1 MNRTVLNRTLLNTSV
16 LCQSRLNQSGLAPL
30 RGIRY
35 EMELRDDIERQGCTN
50 ESMAENPVLKDLSGN
65 GHDATCYNFS
75 WSDMSGVGGYN
86 VNFRSY
92 GSASSSSSA
101 TTDKI
106 TIYPLAVNE
115 LENKMTQLTRS
126 YDSVGGNTLSFQVRV
141 TNFPTGCRIIYYYRN
156 SQGTE
161 KQFQITEDGVYT
173 LPESYNTIEGTGY
186 STGFRFDIPGNLDES
201 YTGELTIEQMP
212 LYPGALISDGVDD
225 YCYVE
230 GLPILTKEKGY
241 TVVAKREHLN
251 FAQNDSYA
259 FASKCPTSQGDDG
272 AFMFEGKSSIT
283 SVIARSFG
291 SREEFSNSNLPDVS
305 WMTSQSYNGN
315 SIIVG
320 DASDY
325 DKMVLFRH
333 NTTDDSFYGQFALY
347 SLLLFSRDLTAEEIE
362 WVKTNLITV

>member
-1 MNRTVLNRTLLNTSV
+1 MILL
-16 LCQSRLNQSGLAPL
+16 
-30 RGIRY
+30 
-35 EMELRDDIERQGCTN
+35 
-50 ESMAENPVLKDLSGN
+50 
-65 GHDATCYNFS
+65 
-75 WSDMSGVGGYN
+75 
-86 VNFRSY
+86 
-92 GSASSSSSA
+92 
-101 TTDKI
+101 
-106 TIYPLAVNE
+106 
-115 LENKMTQLTRS
+115 
-126 YDSVGGNTLSFQVRV
+126 
-141 TNFPTGCRIIYYYRN
+141 
-156 SQGTE
+156 
-161 KQFQITEDGVYT
+161 
-173 LPESYNTIEGTGY
+173 
-186 STGFRFDIPGNLDES
+186 
-201 YTGELTIEQMP
+201 TGEATFEQLP

-347 SLLLFSRDLTAEEIE
+347 SLLLFSRDLTAEEID
-362 WVKTNLITV
+362 WVKTNLVEKKVAPFD